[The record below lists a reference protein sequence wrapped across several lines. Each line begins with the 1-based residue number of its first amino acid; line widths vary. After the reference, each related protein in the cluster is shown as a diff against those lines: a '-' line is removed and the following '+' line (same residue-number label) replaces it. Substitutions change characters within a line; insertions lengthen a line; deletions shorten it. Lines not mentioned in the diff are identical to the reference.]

1 MMTSE
6 PYSEAWLPPDY
17 ICQECECHGDK
28 LWRRYQTFMPEVL
41 CGPCVVKKFPPNDS
55 LWRDRSSYLTGE
67 GDQLGWFVPCVPTE
81 DNSTY
86 WGYTAV
92 PQAGVEWW
100 KRLPSS
106 LVQEAHPPNLEQ
118 RMELLS
124 SLMEGNEVRF
134 LTPMELYNQ
143 RKLRLSEEILA
154 MAVALGQKVATTKC
168 IWERAVKR
176 FPSLNGYDK
185 VRFVEDHSPG
195 RFVLESGED

>member
-1 MMTSE
+1 MTTSDQDGR
-6 PYSEAWLPPDY
+6 S
-17 ICQECECHGDK
+17 
-28 LWRRYQTFMPEVL
+28 
-41 CGPCVVKKFPPNDS
+41 PNF
-55 LWRDRSSYLTGE
+55 E
-67 GDQLGWFVPCVPTE
+67 E
-81 DNSTY
+81 
-86 WGYTAV
+86 
-92 PQAGVEWW
+92 
-100 KRLPSS
+100 RLDI
-106 LVQEAHPPNLEQ
+106 
-118 RMELLS
+118 LS
-124 SLMEGNEVRF
+124 SVMKGNEVRF